1 MMQVPIAVLPSKM
14 TGSTWC
20 VLAATPARME
30 GSTAQLTC
38 ELRYTVGGQ
47 GDSSS
52 IMTMMPQS
60 SGMMGRTYVE
70 ELQDLEVHASH
81 FS

>member
-1 MMQVPIAVLPSKM
+1 
-14 TGSTWC
+14 
-20 VLAATPARME
+20 ME

-38 ELRYTVGGQ
+38 ELRYTVGQ
-47 GDSSS
+47 GDPS
-52 IMTMMPQS
+52 MMLPQ